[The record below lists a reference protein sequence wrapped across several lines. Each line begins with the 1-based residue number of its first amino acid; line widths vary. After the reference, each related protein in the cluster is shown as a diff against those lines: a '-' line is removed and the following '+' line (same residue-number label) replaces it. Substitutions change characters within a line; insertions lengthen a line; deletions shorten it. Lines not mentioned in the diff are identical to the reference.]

1 MSLINEALRKARQ
14 AASEHDQQQ
23 AQEASRPAK
32 AYPSR
37 RSGRPGGSLPT
48 ILIAVVAAAVG
59 AAAAWW
65 ILGADQN
72 SPTEVAH
79 GAVQPAVQTPR
90 IEAPEP
96 SPTPNM
102 EEPRPVVAD
111 TTVKPAP
118 TPTTERVAVAGESQ
132 RPDSE
137 ATPPQPEPTTWETAK
152 PRIGPD
158 GERIFVMEA
167 DVGYATLSLGFI
179 VARPDNPFA
188 EINDTEVYVG
198 SEING
203 FVVEAIEGDRVVLR
217 DDNGVL
223 VLQTP

>member
-14 AASEHDQQQ
+14 AASEHDQRQ
-23 AQEASRPAK
+23 AQESSRPAK

-37 RSGRPGGSLPT
+37 RSGRPGGSLLT

-79 GAVQPAVQTPR
+79 GAVQPAVQSAPTTV
-90 IEAPEP
+90 PEP
-96 SPTPNM
+96 SPTPDG

-111 TTVKPAP
+111 TTVKTAP
-118 TPTTERVAVAGESQ
+118 TPTTERVAVEDEAQ
-132 RPDSE
+132 QPDSD
-137 ATPPQPEPTTWETAK
+137 ATPQPEDTGWKTAT
-152 PRIGPD
+152 PRIGRD

-179 VARPDNPFA
+179 IARPDNPFA
-188 EINDTEVYVG
+188 EINDIEVFVG
-198 SEING
+198 DEISG
-203 FVVEAIEGDRVVLR
+203 FAVEAIEADRVVLR